1 MFSKE
6 VGTLSSDN
14 GVTANS
20 IQETP
25 KRLAVYGIN
34 RCEDQVIGFEFVSKQ
49 YTQDPPVCCSNNLI
63 HLCVPVEV
71 VTPIVLETAEFWA
84 TSDPCYK
91 DWEVKKT
98 EEPSIEVQR
107 DTDDNAT
114 GILVRFSR
122 YESCCYP
129 IQMAFRLY
137 ALDSQGCK
145 YTLSYGL
152 LIFR

>member
-14 GVTANS
+14 GVVANS
-20 IQETP
+20 VQENP
-25 KRLAVYGIN
+25 SRLSLYGIN
-34 RCEDQVIGFEFVSKQ
+34 RCEDQVIGFEFVTKQ
-49 YTQDPPVCCSNNLI
+49 YTKEPDCCSNNLI
-63 HLCVPVEV
+63 HLCAPIEV
-71 VTPIVLETAEFWA
+71 VTPIVLEKAEFWA
-84 TSDPCYK
+84 TSDTCYQ
-91 DWEVKKT
+91 DWEIKKT

-107 DTDDNAT
+107 DTNGDAT
-114 GILVRFSR
+114 GVLVRFSR
-122 YESCCYP
+122 YESCCYS

-145 YTLSYGL
+145 YRLAYGS